1 MFQFFFVEGS
11 FQNPSQAWHSLHTVK
26 FTRVRAGVFISLI
39 IPCRNTVETSVFF
52 EQSQSLRKI
61 REEIW
66 RDVKIFSP
74 DNDIFRFGINVES
87 SRQGGFIML
96 RNSCIPNTYGCMLN
110 TSEAKK
116 FGHGQGLCIEAVDE
130 HGNHG
135 GVGSVR

>member
-11 FQNPSQAWHSLHTVK
+11 FQNPSQTWHSLHTVK
-26 FTRVRAGVFISLI
+26 FTRVRAGVFISMI

-66 RDVKIFSP
+66 RDVKIFFQ

-87 SRQGGFIML
+87 SRQSGFIML
-96 RNSCIPNTYGCMLN
+96 RNSCIPHTNRRMLN
-110 TSEAKK
+110 TSETKEL
-116 FGHGQGLCIEAVDE
+116 GHRQWLGVKAVDK
-130 HGNHG
+130 
-135 GVGSVR
+135 